1 MHTYC
6 RQLQQLEEQKQQLE
20 HYNATI
26 QEEKDSLLQQNTSL
40 TERLE
45 AVVTEKRPCH
55 QFDGQTPIDKTL
67 DLLQNLILVGSQLK
81 ALAVHSSLSM
91 TCQLTHLLHAYNYTR
106 ACVCVCVCV
115 CARARAHICVCL
127 CVACTK
133 VVAAL
138 GTQLQQQSEDGIL

>member
-106 ACVCVCVCV
+106 ACVCVCVWHAPKLWLLWALSCSS
-115 CARARAHICVCL
+115 
-127 CVACTK
+127 K
-133 VVAAL
+133 VRMASCNLLVVM
-138 GTQLQQQSEDGIL
+138 QRH

>member
-81 ALAVHSSLSM
+81 ALAVHTSRRPMYRLQACHWLLSKSLCSPWGP
-91 TCQLTHLLHAYNYTR
+91 CQLRIHEYTSG
-106 ACVCVCVCV
+106 
-115 CARARAHICVCL
+115 L
-127 CVACTK
+127 TACT
-133 VVAAL
+133 L
-138 GTQLQQQSEDGIL
+138 

>member
-45 AVVTEKRPCH
+45 AVVTEKRPSH

-67 DLLQNLILVGSQLK
+67 DLLQNLIMVGSQLK
-81 ALAVHSSLSM
+81 AFAVR
-91 TCQLTHLLHAYNYTR
+91 LTLYMRSQLLHVLHACSC
-106 ACVCVCVCV
+106 ACVHAQPL
-115 CARARAHICVCL
+115 ARHVPKLRL
-127 CVACTK
+127 LW
-133 VVAAL
+133 AL
-138 GTQLQQQSEDGIL
+138 SYSSKGRMAIWTCWL